1 MTFRSCVD
9 GRVKPG
15 HDGERVTGNA
25 VPAAPFTLRDATPSD
40 VPDVLRLVRGLA
52 EYERLLHE
60 VVMTESDLHAAVFG
74 PRPLAYAVLAESAG
88 AAVGLA
94 LWYYTFSTFRGRPDI
109 FLEDLF
115 VQPAHRGRGIGL
127 ALLRNLAQRAV
138 TEKCRR
144 VEWRVLNWNAPSIAF
159 YESLGARPMA
169 DWHVR
174 RLEGDALTALA
185 HGAKHA

>member
-1 MTFRSCVD
+1 MAFTLSD
-9 GRVKPG
+9 
-15 HDGERVTGNA
+15 A
-25 VPAAPFTLRDATPSD
+25 VPAD

-60 VVMTESDLHAAVFG
+60 VVMTEADLHAALFSPQ
-74 PRPLAYAVLAESAG
+74 PRAYAVLAHADG

-115 VQPAHRGRGIGL
+115 VEPAFRGQGIGL
-127 ALLRNLAQRAV
+127 ALLRHLAQRAV
-138 TEKCRR
+138 AENCRR

-159 YESLGARPMA
+159 YESLGATTMQ

-174 RLEGDALTALA
+174 QLGGEALA
-185 HGAKHA
+185 ALAKGSE